1 MTFLAFRPEETGKWP
16 GQREAAAGGTNVFHQ
31 THHDAQQ
38 VREPMAQLTGAEIF
52 LEALKREDVKT
63 VFALPG
69 GVVLKIFDVL
79 HQQHDIEVILTRHE
93 QAAGHMAEGYAKATG
108 KPGVALITSGP
119 GMTNAIT
126 ALADAYMD
134 SVPIVCFSGQ
144 VPTALIGNDAFQ
156 EADNIGL
163 SRPCTKYNFLVRDVN
178 DLARTIKEAFYIA
191 STGRPGPVL
200 VDIPKDVSIEKAEF
214 KYPGS
219 VAIRGYNPTYEGSK
233 WKIKQAVDAIAKSR
247 RPILYIGGGVQLS
260 GAASEVRE
268 LAEMTQIPVDQTLM
282 ALGSFPGQHP
292 LSLGMLGM
300 HGTYVANMAMHYSDL
315 VIAVGARF
323 DDRVTGRV
331 SEFCPSAKIIH
342 IDIDPTSIRKN
353 IHVDIPIVGDCKCVL
368 QALNTMLRATVNG
381 DQRALRKPWWDQLN
395 EWKAAHPLSYH
406 QQADQL
412 IKPQY
417 MIDRLYHLTRDR
429 DPIVSTDVG
438 QHQMWTAQYFHL
450 NHPRTWLTSGGL
462 GTMGFGFPASLGA
475 QAAFR
480 HRLVLC
486 IAGDGSVQMNAQE
499 LATAVVEKLP
509 VKVFIINNRFHGMVR
524 QWQDLFY
531 EGRYACS
538 SLDTTPDFVKL
549 AEAYGAAGLRIQ
561 HVGDVDDG
569 IREAVAIEKPV
580 FVDVMVDQFEN
591 CYPMIP
597 AGGCNH
603 EMLLAD
609 PPELQKRQ
617 PASSVGKKESHDAI
631 LTA

>member
-1 MTFLAFRPEETGKWP
+1 
-16 GQREAAAGGTNVFHQ
+16 
-31 THHDAQQ
+31 
-38 VREPMAQLTGAEIF
+38 MAQLTGAEIF
-52 LEALKREDVKT
+52 LEALKREGVKT

-79 HQQHDIEVILTRHE
+79 HQQNDVEVILTRHE
-93 QAAGHMAEGYAKATG
+93 QGAGHMAEGYAKATG

-119 GMTNAIT
+119 GMTNVIT

-134 SVPIVCFSGQ
+134 SVPLVCFSGQ

-178 DLARTIKEAFYIA
+178 DLAQTIKEAFYIA

-200 VDIPKDVSIEKAEF
+200 VDIPKDISMNKTDVTFPDSVS
-214 KYPGS
+214 
-219 VAIRGYNPTYEGSK
+219 IRGYNPNYEGSK
-233 WKIKQAVDAIAKSR
+233 WKIKQAADAIMKSR
-247 RPILYIGGGVQLS
+247 RPILYLGGGVQLS
-260 GAASEVRE
+260 KASPEVLE

-282 ALGSFPGQHP
+282 ALGSFPGEHP

-323 DDRVTGRV
+323 DDRVTGKV
-331 SEFCPSAKIIH
+331 SEFCPTAKIIH
-342 IDIDPTSIRKN
+342 VDIDPTSIRKN
-353 IHVDIPIVGDCKCVL
+353 IHVDIPIVGDCKRVL
-368 QALNTMLRATVNG
+368 QELNGVLRATVNG
-381 DQRALRKPWWDQLN
+381 DQKEWRKPWWDQLN
-395 EWKAAHPLSYH
+395 EWKHDHPLSYR
-406 QQADQL
+406 QEPDQAV
-412 IKPQY
+412 KPQY
-417 MIDRLYHLTRDR
+417 FIDRLYHLTKDR
-429 DPIVSTDVG
+429 DPILSTDVG
-438 QHQMWTAQYFHL
+438 QHQMWAAQYFHL
-450 NHPRTWLTSGGL
+450 AKPNAWLTSGGL
-462 GTMGFGFPASLGA
+462 GTMGFGFPAALGA

-480 HRLVLC
+480 QRLVLC
-486 IAGDGSVQMNAQE
+486 IAGDGSVQMNSQE

-538 SLDTTPDFVKL
+538 YLDQTPDFVKL

-561 HVGDVDDG
+561 TVSDVDDG
-569 IREAVAIEKPV
+569 IREAVAIDKPV
-580 FVDVMVDQFEN
+580 FVEVPVDQFEN

-603 EMLLAD
+603 EMILED

-617 PASSVGKKESHDAI
+617 PVEAVGQRDGKDTI